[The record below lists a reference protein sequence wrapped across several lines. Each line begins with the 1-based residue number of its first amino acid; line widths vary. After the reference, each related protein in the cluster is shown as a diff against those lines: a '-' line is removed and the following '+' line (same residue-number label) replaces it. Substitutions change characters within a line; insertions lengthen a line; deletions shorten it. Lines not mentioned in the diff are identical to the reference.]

1 MTMNET
7 KNRVSANVRKKH
19 NRLKAILIDMQRV
32 LVAFSGGVDS
42 TLLLKTAHDVLK
54 DNVLAV
60 TNTSEIHTLREKED
74 AVKFARDLNIPHML
88 IQGRELENPGFVK
101 NSPERC
107 YLCKKEIFSHLRQ
120 IAEKEGI
127 PYVLDGENADD
138 SDDYRPGSQAT
149 RELGVRS
156 PLREAGLKKEEVRI
170 LSRHLGLPTWNK
182 PALACLA
189 SRFPYGTEIDK
200 KGLDQVDKAE
210 EYLHS
215 LGFSQVRVRHHG
227 SIARIEVLPE
237 EISRVLDPD
246 LKGKIVKKLKDLGYT
261 YVALDLTGYRTGS
274 LNEMLALKG
283 K

>member
-1 MTMNET
+1 MNET